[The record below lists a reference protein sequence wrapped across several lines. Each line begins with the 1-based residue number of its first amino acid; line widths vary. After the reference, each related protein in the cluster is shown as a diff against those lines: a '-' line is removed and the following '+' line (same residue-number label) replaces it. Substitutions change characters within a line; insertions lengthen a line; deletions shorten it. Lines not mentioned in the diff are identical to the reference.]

1 MSPRSFSPHGEKE
14 SPIGDLSPASDE
26 RCGELVKIHRYC
38 HWKNASPW
46 LSGANPRDL
55 IMPVDGDD
63 GFYPTGNELKPEIV
77 NSNRKYR
84 VHVLVCAP
92 SNSALDEIVL
102 RLLHTGE
109 KFYLCACIYGLPCMY
124 YSVGVEQ
131 KRAGVDRT
139 GVGKHGSGGAA
150 DRDRIRASILDEA
163 AIVFSTLS
171 FSGSSHFSRMNRVF
185 DVVIIDEAAQA
196 VSIIILCLDII

>member
-1 MSPRSFSPHGEKE
+1 MSPRSFSPRGEKE
-14 SPIGDLSPASDE
+14 SPIDDLSPASDE

-109 KFYLCACIYGLPCMY
+109 KFYLCTC
-124 YSVGVEQ
+124 YSVQFFFLFPQVEPATLVPLVHGCRQ
-131 KRAGVDRT
+131 VFL
-139 GVGKHGSGGAA
+139 VGDPVQLPATVIS
-150 DRDRIRASILDEA
+150 
-163 AIVFSTLS
+163 STAE
-171 FSGSSHFSRMNRVF
+171 HFG
-185 DVVIIDEAAQA
+185 
-196 VSIIILCLDII
+196 